1 VIPLWSYHITGTL
14 TRLNPFICHS
24 YENTGG
30 VGVFFPFWFTLSDLC
45 EGNSAHAIKACTQPC
60 AIIGVAAC
68 GSDKKASWE

>member
-14 TRLNPFICHS
+14 TRLNPFICDS
-24 YENTGG
+24 YQNTGG
-30 VGVFFPFWFTLSDLC
+30 VGVFFPFW
-45 EGNSAHAIKACTQPC
+45 NSANAIKACTHPC

>member
-1 VIPLWSYHITGTL
+1 MIPLWSYHITGTL
-14 TRLNPFICHS
+14 TQLISFICHT

-30 VGVFFPFWFTLSDLC
+30 VGVFFPFW
-45 EGNSAHAIKACTQPC
+45 NSANAIKAWTHPC